1 MKSRVT
7 RLQSVYF
14 VCCYGNRA
22 DTRASHVTCRYAGLP
37 IKVQVKSWTREFL
50 TVTRRSS
57 SNPNQCGEES
67 WNCELFAY
75 CSSKDVLKSV

>member
-14 VCCYGNRA
+14 VCCYGNRT
-22 DTRASHVTCRYAGLP
+22 DTRASHVTCRYASLP
-37 IKVQVKSWTREFL
+37 ISVQVKSWEYL
-50 TVTRRSS
+50 TVTRCSS
-57 SNPNQCGEES
+57 SHLNQCGEES
-67 WNCELFAY
+67 WNCKLFAY